1 MISRGYEIFALPFET
16 LSSARLQ
23 KERME
28 CMYNLFSIES
38 VLLTCHRFRLV
49 KCQLNELVRLRTDS
63 AIKKALRTLPRD
75 LDQMYET
82 ILRKIT
88 DSDIYLARTALLW
101 LTYASRPL
109 KLKEL
114 AEGAIL
120 NVDMADLGPDDKLG
134 NPEDILDILGSLVSY
149 MDGCVELSHNSVRD
163 YLRSPGVASALPAF
177 YLPESRCVP
186 ELATL
191 CLNYLLLPS
200 FSAGP
205 CNTADDMCSRLESFP
220 LLFYISHNWP
230 NHARPYLHENRPLFN
245 RVTRFFASPTTPQFV
260 SWVQVLLIRPRNIKK
275 TYKHYPPAP
284 TPLYYAT
291 SFGLVPVVE
300 HLLANGADV
309 NEPGGRAGGTPLHG
323 ACWRSHP
330 DLVRLLLR
338 SGADFEALNEH
349 NMSALEILS
358 LTGDETVRR
367 VILEEK
373 GIDFTLQYRN
383 PIKPRVIQ

>member
-1 MISRGYEIFALPFET
+1 
-16 LSSARLQ
+16 
-23 KERME
+23 ME
-28 CMYNLFSIES
+28 CIYNLFSIES

-88 DSDIYLARTALLW
+88 DSDIYLARTALIW

-120 NVDMADLGPDDKLG
+120 NMEMTDLGPDDKLG

-149 MDGCVELSHNSVRD
+149 IDGCVELSHNSVRD
-163 YLRSPGVASALPAF
+163 YLRSPGVASALSAF
-177 YLPESRCVP
+177 YLTESRCVP

-191 CLNYLLLPS
+191 CLNYLLLSS

-220 LLFYISHNWP
+220 LLFYISHNWA
-230 NHARPYLHENRPLFN
+230 NHVQPYLHENRPLFD
-245 RVTRFFASPTTPQFV
+245 RVTRFFASHATPQFV
-260 SWVQVLLIRPRNIKK
+260 SWVQVLLIHPRNVRK

-338 SGADFEALNEH
+338 SGADFAALNEH
-349 NMSALEILS
+349 NISALEILS
-358 LTGDETVRR
+358 LTGDETMRR